1 LTLPRAA
8 AFCFGLSLIPLEDI
22 ATAGVFSLDDE
33 LVRLVRKGGI
43 TVPLADGGKDLAR
56 GGVARREAGDAAAIA
71 SSTCRTSSGIGT
83 LKTILTAFQSTAD
96 IILNSHCWGGRQ
108 QPGQP
113 LLLLLGTESFRWT
126 KAAHLEWVSF
136 GGDDGIQAH
145 LAPATPI
152 KRPDCECLE

>member
-1 LTLPRAA
+1 LTLPRAT
-8 AFCFGLSLIPLEDI
+8 AFCFGLSLIPLEDS

-43 TVPLADGGKDLAR
+43 TVPLAGEGKDLAR

-113 LLLLLGTESFRWT
+113 LLLL
-126 KAAHLEWVSF
+126 
-136 GGDDGIQAH
+136 
-145 LAPATPI
+145 
-152 KRPDCECLE
+152 